1 MQTGPFVIL
10 VSTVGMIS
18 LCLPSVVRSQSKAES
33 PSPQAEVGKSAPKN
47 IVNQTLSG
55 TLYTNGATGF
65 TLTVPEGWKAN
76 DSLVEPRLGVG
87 ALTAPDDEANLMIQL
102 DLTSDS
108 PKTFIK
114 KVEAQGTS
122 IFPGY
127 HKVSESKVNVAG
139 KDCEV
144 LTLKYIQHRTVT
156 SVTVEISMV
165 SRLVLV
171 PKEYGF
177 LVFDF
182 VTLESLFDKELP
194 TFDKII
200 SSYRSIE
207 PDGTSKKPN

>member
-18 LCLPSVVRSQSKAES
+18 LCFPSVVRSQNKAES

-55 TLYTNGATGF
+55 TLYTNGVTGF

-87 ALTAPDDEANLMIQL
+87 ALTAPNDEANLMIQL

-156 SVTVEISMV
+156 GATVEISMI

-200 SSYRSIE
+200 SSYRSIRA
-207 PDGTSKKPN
+207 GRNQ

>member
-18 LCLPSVVRSQSKAES
+18 LCFPSVVRSQNKAEP
-33 PSPQAEVGKSAPKN
+33 PSPQADVGKSAPKN

-122 IFPGY
+122 IFPAY

-156 SVTVEISMV
+156 GATVEISMV

-194 TFDKII
+194 TFDKIV